1 MDVER
6 IQKINNLALDLM
18 KQGLASDRQEAVAQ
32 AEKIFRT
39 TDTED
44 YNSIRERMN
53 GSKNES
59 QNNQEKKEDLSQEQ
73 IKDILEQ
80 NTKFLVKKITQFQDQ
95 IINLKKE
102 IDDIK
107 NQSFNRIPTVK
118 ELIATEVQKQSEIRA
133 QPQNNSVPQPAYQE
147 IPKQESKPSSA
158 EPHPRLGGYKQE
170 DVSVEKFFY
179 MGKGK

>member
-32 AEKIFRT
+32 AEKIFRVR
-39 TDTED
+39 DNEE
-44 YNSIRERMN
+44 YNSLKERMDV
-53 GSKNES
+53 S
-59 QNNQEKKEDLSQEQ
+59 NNNSEKKQDISQEQ
-73 IKDILEQ
+73 VKDILEQ